1 MSRAP
6 PTKPAHLQSACSTAV
21 PACHRPRG
29 EGEALASAA
38 VFSLRFKRH
47 TQGGAT
53 PNTSKLSAQS
63 TKIPSASDGQ
73 CQIDGNH
80 TLSFRIFMRT
90 SNLNFQVHMTISKS
104 DKQCSQTVH
113 L

>member
-1 MSRAP
+1 MALPERVRGWPSE
-6 PTKPAHLQSACSTAV
+6 QS
-21 PACHRPRG
+21 G
-29 EGEALASAA
+29 ASD
-38 VFSLRFKRH
+38 SRH
-47 TQGGAT
+47 TGRS
-53 PNTSKLSAQS
+53 NTQHTELSAQS
-63 TKIPSASDGQ
+63 TKTPVQVSDGQ